1 MYTVKNNFEFAKEIA
16 EQDPRLFM
24 ASLDVESLFTNIP
37 LEKTISMCC
46 DSLFCNDAKVDRIHF
61 GKPLR
66 AAIKIKFFNFIGK
79 IYK

>member
-1 MYTVKNNFEFAKEIA
+1 MYTVKNNSEFAKEIA

-37 LEKTISMCC
+37 LEKTVSVCC
-46 DSLFCNDAKVDRIHF
+46 DSLFWNDKIHF

-66 AAIKIKFFNFIGK
+66 CG
-79 IYK
+79 YKNQIFHFQRKNL